1 MREPFIFLR
10 SDITREY
17 ARVLTDWLRDE
28 EATQYLNEHPG
39 IADNVEYAM
48 NHCVLPELTYLFSRG
63 GRFYIICTG
72 DQTPVGFVRL
82 TAGKEETEMVVMIG
96 EREKWGR
103 KLGYSAI
110 RECMRVAF
118 FELRSKK
125 LVAKIHRNNERS
137 IRAFLGARFRLESET
152 LLSKRFVITLEEYLH
167 LSHEGLFTPDIIC
180 VTQTDCLRLKSL
192 ISAYGEAW
200 RDKLVGELCEE
211 IGRAKIVSA
220 QQIEGDVVTM
230 RSRVVLQ
237 LDGEKHEVSLV
248 YPEEADIT
256 LNKLS
261 VLSPVGTAILGYS
274 EGHRITWRVPKGD
287 ANIHI
292 EKILYQPESAGDYHL

>member
-10 SDITREY
+10 PSITKEH
-17 ARVLTDWLRDE
+17 ARVLIDWLRDE
-28 EATQYLNEHPG
+28 EVTQYLNEHPD
-39 IADNVEYAM
+39 IADNVEYAV
-48 NHCVLPELTYLFSRG
+48 NNCELPELTHLFSRG

-72 DQTPVGFVRL
+72 DQMPVGFVRL
-82 TAGKEETEMVVMIG
+82 TTGKEETEMVIMIG
-96 EREKWGR
+96 DREKWGR

-110 RECMRVAF
+110 RECMRIAF

-125 LVAKIHRNNERS
+125 LVANIHRNNERS
-137 IRAFLGARFRLESET
+137 IRAFLSARFRLESET
-152 LLSKRFVITLEEYLH
+152 LLSKRFVITLEEYLR

-180 VTQTDCLRLKSL
+180 VTQTDCLRLRSL
-192 ISAYGEAW
+192 ISVYDEEW
-200 RDKLVGELCEE
+200 KDKTVDELREE

-220 QQIEGDVVTM
+220 EHIESDVVTM
-230 RSRVVLQ
+230 RSRVKLL

-248 YPEEADIT
+248 YPDEADMT
-256 LNKLS
+256 LKKLS

-274 EGHRITWRVPKGD
+274 EGHKINWRVPKGE
-287 ANIHI
+287 ANIRI